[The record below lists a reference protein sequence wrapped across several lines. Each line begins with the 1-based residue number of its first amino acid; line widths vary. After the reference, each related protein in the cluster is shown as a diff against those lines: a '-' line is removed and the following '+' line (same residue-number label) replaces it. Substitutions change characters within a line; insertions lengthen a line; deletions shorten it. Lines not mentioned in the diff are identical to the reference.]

1 MPTRLAIPAA
11 SATAVTTPALL
22 SVTPASS
29 ETVSGS
35 GRKKP
40 KALETM
46 EITLTPCFLERPQ
59 SRARTEPEERE
70 RTRIEGEALT
80 KNKTEGEVLTKNK
93 TEDDTT
99 RTEGQKVQE
108 IHPEQEQE
116 GLAKKETPEAG
127 EKKLHVA
134 QALVEEKEKS
144 ELRLPEENHIVA
156 QSKDSRSVSLDSDLD
171 LSEEEESDKDDAE
184 DTSRSL
190 AAPRL
195 FSDSDHEELSDDERS
210 HKRRRV
216 ERSAEDGSRSDDDRH
231 GSVGLGSESDRTQA
245 GLETTR
251 V

>member
-1 MPTRLAIPAA
+1 
-11 SATAVTTPALL
+11 
-22 SVTPASS
+22 
-29 ETVSGS
+29 
-35 GRKKP
+35 
-40 KALETM
+40 
-46 EITLTPCFLERPQ
+46 LTKNK
-59 SRARTEPEERE
+59 T
-70 RTRIEGEALT
+70 EGEALT
-80 KNKTEGEVLTKNK
+80 KNKTEG
-93 TEDDTT
+93 DTT

-127 EKKLHVA
+127 EKELHGA
-134 QALVEEKEKS
+134 KGLVEEKPEKS

-184 DTSRSL
+184 DASRSL

-216 ERSAEDGSRSDDDRH
+216 GRSGEDGFRSEDDRH
-231 GSVGLGSESDRTQA
+231 GSVGLGGESDRTQA
-245 GLETTR
+245 GLEKTR
-251 V
+251 VFLFKKNQPSGFFGIFGVLGFFYMLAQKREFLGFFQFQEYF